1 MIANAESTQDN
12 DSNHYDAIIIGGGPS
27 GTTAA
32 AILAMKGRK
41 VIVFEK
47 EKFPRYHIGESL
59 IPFTYFTLERIGMIP
74 KLRASN
80 YPKKYGVQFVRPN
93 GKMSQP
99 FYFFQHMEHEC
110 SQTWQV
116 WRQDF
121 DHMLMHNAREKGA
134 LCVEEATVKELI
146 HSDDGA
152 VIGVRVSHQGAEPV
166 ECFAPITVD
175 ASGRDAFS
183 IVRHDWR
190 ERDPYL
196 NKVALWTYFKGARR
210 DPGIDEGATT
220 VAYVPEKGWFWYI
233 PLPDD
238 VVSCGIVAER
248 EYLQR
253 DSKDLE
259 TIYWQMVDQN
269 EWIKDHLS
277 TGKVHD
283 KYRMVNEYSYRTRFS
298 AKDGLVLIGDAFQFL
313 DPVFSSGVFIALKSG
328 ELAGD
333 AIDAALTA
341 GDCSAKMFDDYAKTI
356 MHGVES
362 MRQLVYAFYDHE
374 FSFSQ
379 VLRKHPHLRA
389 DVTDCLIGDLFRDY
403 TELFTA
409 VKEFA
414 KNVPDAVPHGL
425 PLAKETV

>member
-1 MIANAESTQDN
+1 MPATS
-12 DSNHYDAIIIGGGPS
+12 SHHHDAIIIGGGPA

-32 AILAMKGRK
+32 AILAMKGRS
-41 VIVFEK
+41 VILFER

-59 IPFTYFTLERIGMIP
+59 IPFTYFTLDRLGMLP
-74 KLRASN
+74 KLRASHF
-80 YPKKYGVQFVRPN
+80 PKKYGVQFVRPD
-93 GKMSQP
+93 GKVSMP

-110 SQTWQV
+110 AQTWQV

-121 DHMLMHNAREKGA
+121 DTMLMENAREKGA
-134 LCVEEATVKELI
+134 PCIEEAAVKELI
-146 HSDDGA
+146 HNEDGA
-152 VIGVRVSHQGAEPV
+152 VIGVRVSHKGAEPV
-166 ECFAPITVD
+166 EYFAPVTVD

-196 NKVALWTYFKGARR
+196 NKVAVWNYFRGATR

-220 VAYVPEKGWFWYI
+220 VAYIPEKGWFWYI
-233 PLPDD
+233 PLPNDI
-238 VVSCGIVAER
+238 VSCGIVAER
-248 EYLQR
+248 DYLQR
-253 DSKDLE
+253 NSKDPE
-259 TIYWQMVDQN
+259 SIFKEMVEQN
-269 EWIKDHLS
+269 AWIKEHLS
-277 TGKVHD
+277 TGTPID
-283 KYRMVNEYSYRTRFS
+283 KYRMVNEYSYRTRHG

-328 ELAGD
+328 ELAAD

-341 GDCSAKMFDDYAKTI
+341 GDTSAKAFQGYAKSL
-356 MHGVES
+356 MDGVEA
-362 MRQLVYAFYDHE
+362 MRQLVYAFYNHD

-379 VLRKHPHLRA
+379 VIRKYPHLRG

-403 TELFTA
+403 TELFSA

-414 KNVPDAVPHGL
+414 SNVPDAIPHGL
-425 PLAKETV
+425 PMEREVVGH

>member
-1 MIANAESTQDN
+1 MVANTQSAQN
-12 DSNHYDAIIIGGGPS
+12 TGSNQYDAIIVGGGPS

-41 VIVFEK
+41 VIVFER

-93 GKMSQP
+93 GKMSTP

-134 LCVEEATVKELI
+134 LCIEEATVKELI
-146 HSDDGA
+146 HNEEGF
-152 VIGVRVSHQGAEPV
+152 VIGVRVSHKGEAPV
-166 ECFAPITVD
+166 EYFAPITVD

-196 NKVALWTYFKGARR
+196 NKCALWTYFKGAKR

-248 EYLQR
+248 EYLQK

-259 TIYWQMVDQN
+259 TIYWSMVEQN
-269 EWIKDHLS
+269 AWIKDHLS
-277 TGKVHD
+277 TGKVID
-283 KYRMVNEYSYRTRFS
+283 KYRMVNEYSYRSRHG

-341 GDCSAKMFDDYAKTI
+341 GDYSAKMFEDYSRSL

-379 VLRKHPHLRA
+379 VLRKHPHLRP

-403 TELFTA
+403 TELFSA

-414 KNVPDAVPHGL
+414 KNVPEPIEHGL
-425 PLAKETV
+425 PLVKEAV